1 MEKENR
7 IHWLDPLRGSACLLV
22 VIAHIISV
30 HTEYGIYASGC
41 GKIGVWMFFI
51 LSSFLLTL
59 PYSQGKKFDGHDVF
73 SFYIKRVVRVMP
85 CYIVILCVSYGIG
98 YIQSGTAF
106 VNHIFMIEGTGH
118 FWTVPVEMKFY
129 LIAPLVLLC
138 ITMIKN
144 KNFQIGMI
152 SLLIIIFTIY
162 FPYTSYIE
170 NSISLYWYLPVFL
183 MGILT
188 SILYVKYKDKF
199 NDKYIFDIFVIMIL
213 LTVLLSMPYFRFL
226 TLDIQPDRYLQ
237 NKYLFFGIAWSILI
251 LSIAHGRYIKRILEK
266 SKILSWI
273 GKISFPLYLIH
284 YIVLLYANQYFEN
297 YKLMF
302 VFVIVISIV
311 LASVCYYLIEKP
323 CISYMKR
330 VLSKTINVKLKVFV
344 IAGIILILLVSTS
357 VYFGKQREEHNK
369 WRNRL
374 YVPTMIEKIDNQYFI
389 VDCWNHRVLYNDS
402 LDKDIENWNTLTDE
416 NYKGGHIIASDGELY
431 SESSII
437 I

>member
-30 HTEYGIYASGC
+30 HTEYGVYASGC

-59 PYSQGKKFDGHDVF
+59 PYCLGKKFDVYEAF
-73 SFYIKRVVRVMP
+73 SFYIKRVARVMP
-85 CYIVILCVSYGIG
+85 CYIVILCISYGIG

-106 VNHIFMIEGTGH
+106 VNHILMIEGTGH

-144 KNFQIGMI
+144 KNYQIGMI

-162 FPYTSYIE
+162 FPYTSYVE

-188 SILYVKYKDKF
+188 SILYVKNKDKF
-199 NDKYIFDIFVIMIL
+199 FDKYIFDVLIIVVLFA
-213 LTVLLSMPYFRFL
+213 VLLSMPYLRYIV
-226 TLDIQPDRYLQ
+226 LDIQPDRYLQ
-237 NKYLFFGIAWSILI
+237 NKYLFFGIAWSFLI
-251 LSIAHGRYIKRILEK
+251 LSIAHGCYIKRILEK
-266 SKILSWI
+266 SKLLSWI

-284 YIVLLYANQYFEN
+284 YIVLLYANQYIEN

-302 VFVIVISIV
+302 TFVIVISIV

-323 CISYMKR
+323 CINYMKK
-330 VLSKTINVKLKVFV
+330 VLSKTINVKLKDFV
-344 IAGIILILLVSTS
+344 IVGIILILFVSTS
-357 VYFGKQREEHNK
+357 VYFGKQREENNK
-369 WRNRL
+369 WQSRL
-374 YVPTMIEKIDNQYFI
+374 YVPTMIEKI
-389 VDCWNHRVLYNDS
+389 
-402 LDKDIENWNTLTDE
+402 EN
-416 NYKGGHIIASDGELY
+416 
-431 SESSII
+431 
-437 I
+437 